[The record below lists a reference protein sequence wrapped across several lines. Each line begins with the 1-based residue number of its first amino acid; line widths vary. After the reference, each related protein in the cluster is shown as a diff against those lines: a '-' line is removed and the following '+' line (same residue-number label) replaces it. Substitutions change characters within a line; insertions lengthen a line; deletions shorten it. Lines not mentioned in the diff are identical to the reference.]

1 MDAPLVIG
9 TRGSPLALRQAQGV
23 RDALLRHWPGI
34 EVRLEII
41 RTRGDRFL
49 DAPLS
54 AVGGKGL
61 FVKEIEE
68 SLLAGRADLAVHSLK
83 DVPAETAPGLTFGAI
98 PERDSPRDALVSR
111 RGEPLAELPAGG
123 RVGTSSL
130 RRAAQIRRLRPDL
143 EVVPLRGNVETRLR
157 KLDAGELDAVVLA
170 EAGLNRLGLA
180 ARISERFDPGRLLPA
195 VGQGALCVQIREG
208 DPATSERIAP
218 LDHAPT
224 RTAVAAERAFLE
236 RIQGGCQVPI
246 AGHAELEEG
255 GGLLLR
261 GLVADLKGERL
272 VADTVRGDPGRARQL
287 GVALAETLL
296 RRGAAEILE
305 DLGGSL
311 RP

>member
-1 MDAPLVIG
+1 MAAALVIG
-9 TRGSPLALRQAQGV
+9 TRGSPLALRQAEGV
-23 RDALLRHWPGI
+23 RDALLRRWPGTD
-34 EVRLEII
+34 VRLEII

-49 DAPLS
+49 DTPLS

-68 SLLAGRADLAVHSLK
+68 CLLAGRADLAVHSLK

-98 PERDSPRDALVSR
+98 PERDSPCDALVSR
-111 RGEPLAELPAGG
+111 RGERLAELPAGG

-157 KLDAGELDAVVLA
+157 RLDSGELDAVVLA

-180 ARISERFDPGRLLPA
+180 ARICERFEPGRLLPA

-208 DPATSERIAP
+208 DPATAERIAP

-246 AGHAELEEG
+246 AGHAELAG

-272 VADTVRGDPGRARQL
+272 VADSVRGDPGRAREL
-287 GVALAETLL
+287 GVELAEALL
-296 RRGAAEILE
+296 RRGAAEILAA
-305 DLGGSL
+305 LGGSGG
-311 RP
+311 P